1 MPATL
6 KQFRQIALSFPGT
19 QEQSHQHHPD
29 FRVAGK
35 IFATLG
41 YPDKNWGMVKL
52 TPEQQEELIHDEPK
66 SFVPAAGAWG
76 RQGSTTV
83 RLNSVKKSTLHRA
96 LEAAW
101 RNTAPKDLVKTFKTA
116 GRIKRSPTPAA

>member
-1 MPATL
+1 MPVTP
-6 KQFRQIALSFPGT
+6 KQFRQVALSFP
-19 QEQSHQHHPD
+19 ECEERVHMRHPD

-41 YPDKNWGMVKL
+41 YPDKSWGMVKL
-52 TPEQQEELIHDEPK
+52 TPEQQEELVNEEPK
-66 SFVPAAGAWG
+66 AFVPAAGAWG

-83 RLNSVKKSTLHRA
+83 RLKSIRKATLRRA

-101 RNTAPKDLVKTFKTA
+101 RNTAPKNLAATFE
-116 GRIKRSPTPAA
+116 SPEA